1 LNASNHPDHHITEKR
16 GFKKKNSVEILF
28 FLFGCLEFA
37 FNGGILRIF
46 HARLDRVDGGPRK
59 NQIIYK
65 LRAARAAPPS
75 AI

>member
-1 LNASNHPDHHITEKR
+1 LGACNHPDKLTEKR
-16 GFKKKNSVEILF
+16 GKKNKIQLKSF
-28 FLFGCLEFA
+28 FSIGCLEFA